1 MKLQFA
7 GIRRKFDYSPN
18 QITNDGLII
27 LKTAQEL
34 IKLGADYKLY
44 EESDILSGH
53 IDEEAIFSMARG
65 YDALKQLVKLEE
77 SGMFIINSPLAS
89 INCYRINM
97 VEKLKKAGVPFPNSK
112 VVPTKS
118 NENYKLNDVGERKI
132 WVKRGDVHTV
142 HREDVSLV
150 YGDEEL
156 NFLLKEF
163 AHRGIRDT
171 VLQEHIYG
179 DVIKFYSVRDT
190 NFFRWYYVNGNNHY
204 KFDQLHLIELAEK
217 SAQVLNLFIYGGDA
231 IISEDGSITLI
242 DVNDWPSFANFR
254 DEASRF
260 IAKIIYEKAV
270 EFSENKKVEE
280 QVIA

>member
-7 GIRRKFDYSPN
+7 GIRRKSDYSPN

-44 EESDILSGH
+44 EESEIISGYV
-53 IDEEAIFSMARG
+53 DEEVIFSMARG
-65 YDALKQLVKLEE
+65 YVALKQLIKLEE
-77 SGMFIINSPLAS
+77 NGAFIINSPLAS

-97 VEKLKKAGVPFPNSK
+97 VEKLLKAGIPFPNSK
-112 VVPTKS
+112 VVSTKS
-118 NENYKLNDVGERKI
+118 NEDYKINDVGKRKI
-132 WVKRGDVHTV
+132 WIKRGDVHAV

-163 AHRGIRDT
+163 AHRGIRDA
-171 VLQEHIYG
+171 VLQEHIFG
-179 DVIKFYSVRDT
+179 DVIKFYAVRDT
-190 NFFRWYYVNGNNHY
+190 DFFRWYYINGNNHY
-204 KFDQLHLIELAEK
+204 KFDQLRLKELAEK
-217 SAQVLNLFIYGGDA
+217 SAQLLNLYIYGGDA

-242 DVNDWPSFANFR
+242 DVNDWPSFANYR
-254 DEASRF
+254 DKASRF
-260 IAKIIYEKAV
+260 IAKIIYEKAF
-270 EFSENKKVEE
+270 EFSENKKMAE
-280 QVIA
+280 QVIS